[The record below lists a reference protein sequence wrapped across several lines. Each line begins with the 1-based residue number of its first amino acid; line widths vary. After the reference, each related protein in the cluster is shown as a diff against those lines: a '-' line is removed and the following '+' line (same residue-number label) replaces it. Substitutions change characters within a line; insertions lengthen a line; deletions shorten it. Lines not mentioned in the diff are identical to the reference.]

1 MMMTGVKYLTIADA
15 FLCVTGSGMIKSKT
29 SNMEFA
35 MRTKIQK
42 TKEKIKIAISAL
54 KRYKAMS

>member
-1 MMMTGVKYLTIADA
+1 MTGVKYLTITDA

-35 MRTKIQK
+35 MRTKTQK
-42 TKEKIKIAISAL
+42 TKEKVKIASSEL
-54 KRYKAMS
+54 KRYKATS